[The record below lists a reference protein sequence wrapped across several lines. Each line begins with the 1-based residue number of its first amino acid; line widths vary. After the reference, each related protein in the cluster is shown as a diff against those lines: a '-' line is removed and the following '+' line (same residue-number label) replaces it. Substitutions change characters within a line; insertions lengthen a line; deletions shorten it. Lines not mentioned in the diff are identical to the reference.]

1 MIKDLRNYV
10 FIDAQNLYI
19 SVQKRGW
26 RVDWKKFYFHL
37 QEKYAARRIYIFIGY
52 LAENQKLYDFL
63 QELGFYLVFK
73 QILVVRGKVK
83 GNVDVDLTVK
93 VLTTMNN
100 YDQAVL
106 VTNDGDFLALFDYLD
121 SKNKL
126 RVILSTHKWDCSLL
140 IKRAYPEKVQFLEKV
155 KDRLNYKGSRSS

>member
-1 MIKDLRNYV
+1 MTKEFENYV

-19 SVQKRGW
+19 STQKRGW
-26 RVDWKKFYFHL
+26 SIDWKKFYFHL
-37 QEKYAARRIYIFIGY
+37 RGTYSAKRIFFFIGY
-52 LAENQKLYDFL
+52 LPSNQKLYDFL
-63 QELGFYLVFK
+63 KELGYFLVFK
-73 QILVVRGKVK
+73 QTLVVNGKVK

-93 VLTTMNN
+93 ALTSMDS

-106 VTNDGDFLALFDYLD
+106 VTNDGDFLALMRHLD

-126 RVILSTHKWDCSLL
+126 KMVISTHRWDCSLL
-140 IKRAYPEKVQFLEKV
+140 IKRAYPEKVQFLDDF